1 MPHHGFVRLGPT
13 SVPSSR
19 RSSGSGSFK
28 TKEKGGELS
37 TKEPTNAKKLL
48 RALKKRSEVKRK
60 LFAKEWGLSSTSR
73 IRQKLF
79 SRRELDEAERLK
91 YRISPG
97 KYRITSRNSRCSSD
111 SKLKKANTND
121 LEDEGAVFKDS
132 NIFLKGTQS
141 ANPHNDYSQHF
152 VDTGQRPQNF
162 IRDTGM
168 DERFEEYPKL
178 KELIRLKDEQIR
190 KGSYPPVYLKV
201 DDLAKFE
208 LSSLGAKFD
217 VILIE
222 PPLEEYQ
229 RRASGITFSW
239 EPWDFEDIMNLKIE
253 EIASP
258 RSFVFIWCGSCE
270 GLDLGRECLKKWG
283 FRRCEDICWVKTNCS
298 NPGNAHH
305 REPKAIMQNSKEH
318 CLMGIKGTVRR
329 NQDGHFIHANIDLD
343 IIITEEPP
351 ISNLE
356 KPEEIFHIIE
366 HFCLGRRR
374 LHLFGSDAT
383 IRPGWLTVGQ
393 NLSSSNF
400 HKETYLSLFEEENGS
415 LLKFDEEIDALRPK
429 TPPLKS
435 RPSGGRGGGGP
446 GGRGGGRGGGGIGRG
461 VTRTF

>member
-1 MPHHGFVRLGPT
+1 MATT
-13 SVPSSR
+13 SHASSSAQRKPSGRQSVSSTSSR
-19 RSSGSGSFK
+19 PREREGG
-28 TKEKGGELS
+28 TEIKEV
-37 TKEPTNAKKLL
+37 TYTRRLL
-48 RALKKRSEVKRK
+48 RSLRKRSDHAKK
-60 LFAKEWGLSSTSR
+60 LFAKEWGLSSTGR

-79 SRRELDEAERLK
+79 SRREQDEIERLK
-91 YRISPG
+91 YRINPN
-97 KYRITSRNSRCSSD
+97 KYRRARHSNRSGSD
-111 SKLKKANTND
+111 AKQHKKPGEAD
-121 LEDEGAVFKDS
+121 EEEDEAVFKDS

-152 VDTGQRPQNF
+152 VDTRQRPQNF

-190 KGSYPPVYLKV
+190 RGAYPPVYLKV
-201 DDLAKFE
+201 DDLATFD
-208 LSSLGAKFD
+208 LTSLGAKFD

-229 RRASGITFSW
+229 RRASGINFSW
-239 EPWDFEDIMNLKIE
+239 QPWDFEDIMNLKIE

-283 FRRCEDICWVKTNCS
+283 YRRCEDICWVKTNCS

-305 REPKAIMQNSKEH
+305 MEPRAILQNTKEH

-351 ISNLE
+351 IANLD
-356 KPEEIFHIIE
+356 KPKEIFHIIE

-374 LHLFGSDAT
+374 LHLFGNDAS
-383 IRPGWLTVGQ
+383 IRPGWLTVGPG
-393 NLSSSNF
+393 LTSSNY
-400 HKETYLSLFEEENGS
+400 HKETYTSLFEGDNGT
-415 LLKFDEEIDALRPK
+415 LLKFDEEIDSLRPK
-429 TPPLKS
+429 TPPMKS
-435 RPSGGRGGGGP
+435 RPGRGGAS
-446 GGRGGGRGGGGIGRG
+446 GGRGGGRGGMGRGG
-461 VTRTF
+461 VTRTFQM